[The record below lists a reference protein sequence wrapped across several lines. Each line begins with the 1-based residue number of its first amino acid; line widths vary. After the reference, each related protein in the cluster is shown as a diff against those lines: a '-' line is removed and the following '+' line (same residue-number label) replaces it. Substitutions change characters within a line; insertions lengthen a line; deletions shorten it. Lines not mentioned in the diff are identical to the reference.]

1 MTVKILPAPLCGKI
15 SAVTS
20 KSDAHRLLICAAL
33 ADRPTKITMNGISDD
48 INVTISCLR
57 ALGAEITAEPNG
69 VLVEPIGAVAPA
81 PLLNCI
87 ESGSSLRF
95 LLPVAAALGANA
107 TFIGRGRLPERPIG
121 ELAAQLALHGVNFSS
136 DKLPLEISGRL
147 SGGEFSLPGDVS
159 SQFVTGLLLALP
171 LCGGGTIRITTPLE
185 SAPYVDIT
193 CAVMERF
200 GVSVT
205 KGDGFFTVL
214 PGSAYRSPG
223 KIQAE
228 GDWSGAAFFLAA
240 GALSGEVTVTG
251 LSRRSPQGDKAIAS
265 LLCSFGAEVEIDD
278 SEVTARHVGS
288 LRACEIDVSEI
299 PDLLPVLAVV
309 ASAAKGKTV
318 FTGCRRLRLKESDRI
333 ASTAA
338 MIRSLGGVVEE
349 NDDGMVVTGTTLTGG
364 CVDSFGDHRIAMS
377 AAVAATV
384 CRGKVEISNPMC
396 VSKSYPDFYAEYK
409 KLGGVA
415 LGV

>member
-1 MTVKILPAPLCGKI
+1 MHTGCLFAPHWQTGRQNNNERHIRRYKRHNFRACARSVRKLPP
-15 SAVTS
+15 SRT
-20 KSDAHRLLICAAL
+20 
-33 ADRPTKITMNGISDD
+33 
-48 INVTISCLR
+48 
-57 ALGAEITAEPNG
+57 G

-81 PLLNCI
+81 PLLDCI

-205 KGDGFFTVL
+205 KGDGFSPFC
-214 PGSAYRSPG
+214 PGPRIVRPERFKPRATG
-223 KIQAE
+223 
-228 GDWSGAAFFLAA
+228 SGAAFFLAA

-299 PDLLPVLAVV
+299 PDLFAC
-309 ASAAKGKTV
+309 AC
-318 FTGCRRLRLKESDRI
+318 GCGVRRER
-333 ASTAA
+333 
-338 MIRSLGGVVEE
+338 E
-349 NDDGMVVTGTTLTGG
+349 N
-364 CVDSFGDHRIAMS
+364 SFS
-377 AAVAATV
+377 QAAV
-384 CRGKVEISNPMC
+384 G
-396 VSKSYPDFYAEYK
+396 
-409 KLGGVA
+409 
-415 LGV
+415 